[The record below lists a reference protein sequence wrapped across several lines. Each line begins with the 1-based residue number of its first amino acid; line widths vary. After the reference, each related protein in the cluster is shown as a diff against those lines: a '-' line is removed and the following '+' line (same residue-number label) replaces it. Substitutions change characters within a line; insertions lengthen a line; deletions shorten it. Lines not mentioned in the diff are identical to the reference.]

1 MGATACA
8 PRAALH
14 NVMEKKKK
22 KHGSVCEENGY
33 KFIPFAFSTFGEF
46 DTDALDTLSRIKSIS
61 ISHSNNAKS
70 GVFIFHRVSFCI
82 QKGVGA
88 QLVSRLPSNF
98 IGDMLV
104 VRFHCPFVSLSGCQ
118 DGGRNGLTKTLLITH
133 LLDRHCS
140 GEAQAIT
147 KHSLL
152 TDLAVFERTELT
164 LKRMGLWLCGPHVP
178 SYSKQSDHVNNGVYD
193 LHGGFTLSLLDIMFS
208 KGLRIVKSILQVSF
222 GVFSGDI
229 LSACLLLSV
238 NTRKSVLLMVIR
250 SWGMLGGSLQ
260 LLKETLAESS
270 LVVSDDDDLDLG
282 ERILNSVRGRFVMDM
297 ILQQLEF
304 FCNTPKNVSQQK
316 YVRGRYFIIHQHKIQ
331 ENDL

>member
-1 MGATACA
+1 MGDASSSSSSS
-8 PRAALH
+8 L
-14 NVMEKKKK
+14 
-22 KHGSVCEENGY
+22 
-33 KFIPFAFSTFGEF
+33 STFLF
-46 DTDALDTLSRIKSIS
+46 SATLIQNSLLDRS
-61 ISHSNNAKS
+61 
-70 GVFIFHRVSFCI
+70 
-82 QKGVGA
+82 
-88 QLVSRLPSNF
+88 
-98 IGDMLV
+98 GDMPV
-104 VRFHCPFVSLSGCQ
+104 VRFHCLFVSLSGCQ

-208 KGLRIVKSILQVSF
+208 KGLRTVKSILQVS
-222 GVFSGDI
+222 GEI
-229 LSACLLLSV
+229 LSAGLLLSV
-238 NTRKSVLLMVIR
+238 NARKSVLLMIIR

-260 LLKETLAESS
+260 LLRETLAESS
-270 LVVSDDDDLDLG
+270 LIVSNDDDLDLG

-304 FCNTPKNVSQQK
+304 FCNTLKNVS
-316 YVRGRYFIIHQHKIQ
+316 
-331 ENDL
+331 